1 MTFDQKG
8 LAMPTR
14 GHRSVRRILLP
25 LLVAFV
31 VSLLAG
37 GTGAAGASTRAASA
51 TKPAALTW
59 GVPQTVRGLD
69 YTHSGDPGS
78 ASVIFL
84 GMEPLLEYNKAGGLK
99 PDLATSLSVP
109 NPTTYIFNLR
119 RGVKFWD
126 GTPFTSADAIYSLQ
140 ESAAK
145 GSELATFF
153 ANVKSMKANGSRLT
167 IRLKQPDP
175 FFRYTISVTPIGE
188 KRFWSTHL
196 KNLGTPGVLNMGTGP
211 FRFTSFTP
219 GEGVTLVRNDHYWG
233 RKPSISKLT
242 LKFIVDPNTMLLA
255 VRSHQVDGTFK
266 LPYQQINQYKSLPGV
281 SVQIAPEELAA
292 YLSLDCGS
300 APYDDIHVRRALAY
314 ATDKAGMVSAILR
327 GYGAPAPTM
336 PPPQQWGDLI
346 PQAKVAAL
354 YASLPHYSYN
364 PANAKAEL
372 AKSNVPNGFTAA
384 VTFPDA
390 HPELGKALEV
400 LAQDVKS
407 LGITL
412 NVTQVPLSQ
421 WLNTLYTHPTPMGM
435 QVGNWTP
442 DFPDPA
448 DALALIY
455 PSANAHSNSF
465 NTANYKNPAMD
476 ALIARQAKSVKS
488 AVRAQTI
495 SQALKL
501 AAVDVPYIPLWY
513 QQFGMALNSNY
524 RYTQFGPWYTYQA
537 WALDI
542 SPK

>member
-1 MTFDQKG
+1 
-8 LAMPTR
+8 
-14 GHRSVRRILLP
+14 
-25 LLVAFV
+25 LV
-31 VSLLAG
+31 LLALAI
-37 GTGAAGASTRAASA
+37 GAQGSAASTRSSEVNGMSGAQV
-51 TKPAALTW
+51 TW

-84 GMEPLLEYNKAGGLK
+84 GMEPLMKYNKAGGLN
-99 PDLATSLSVP
+99 PDLAKSFSAP

-126 GTPFTSADAIYSLQ
+126 GRAFTAADVIYSLHR
-140 ESAAK
+140 SAAK

-153 ANVKSMKANGSRLT
+153 ANVKSVNANGAYRVT

-175 FFRYTISVTPIGE
+175 FFRYTIAVTPIGQ

-196 KNLGTPGVLNMGTGP
+196 KNLGTPAVLNMGTGP
-211 FRFTSFTP
+211 FRFASFTP
-219 GEGVTLVRNDHYWG
+219 GDGVTLVRNDHYWG
-233 RKPSISKLT
+233 RKPTIAKLT

-266 LPYQQINQYKSLPGV
+266 LPYQQIAQYKSLSGV
-281 SVQIAPEELAA
+281 SVQIAPEELTA
-292 YLSLDCGS
+292 YVSLDYES
-300 APYDDIHVRRALAY
+300 APYSDIHVRRALAY

-336 PPPQQWGDLI
+336 PPPQQWGDLM
-346 PQAKVAAL
+346 PQSKVRAF
-354 YASLPHYSYN
+354 YSTLPHYTFDL
-364 PANAKAEL
+364 AKAKAEL
-372 AKSNVPNGFTAA
+372 ARSKSPNGFTAT

-400 LAQDVKS
+400 LAQDVTS

-412 NVTQVPLSQ
+412 NVKQVPISE
-421 WLNTLYTHPTPMGM
+421 WLNTLYKHPTPMGM

-465 NTANYKNPAMD
+465 NTANYKSRTMD
-476 ALIARQAKSVKS
+476 ALINSQAKSVS
-488 AVRAQTI
+488 RVVRAKAI
-495 SQALKL
+495 SKALKL
-501 AAVDVPYIPLWY
+501 AAADVPYIPLWY
-513 QQFGMALNSNY
+513 QLFGMALNSKY

-542 SPK
+542 TPR